1 MSLTIG
7 LIAGSV
13 IKGLV
18 SKYGDKAI
26 DYAVDFFSEKGKQMI
41 IEKSKEK
48 IGELADDVFD
58 EMVTSPVKQKIVNI
72 LKKLKGKSKNEI
84 NDLIYEEL
92 KENVKLSKEEFSA
105 LNLRLDKIE
114 KLLQGVDN
122 KIGKLLENKFEEL
135 FQNKLEEIRKGTI
148 DFAPTE
154 FLSLKKTIEKELSKT
169 HFDIAIRTIYEKD
182 EPQEARKIL
191 LEIYAQ
197 SKESIV
203 KVQCILAIL
212 TTHRNPK
219 ENAEMLSLII
229 DGLKICEEGKL
240 EQQQISLRVHKLR
253 ITYQELYS
261 KLVEHRLSYEMA
273 IKSGSI
279 LAYYDTVIQK
289 DLDNLFVS
297 EFDKVNKEL
306 VSIFELG
313 KNHFYALFM
322 NMPTLIMMLI
332 LNATNTKMLGHNSQD
347 IVNTIKNLCNV
358 SIRICSIMKDEETKH
373 YFNNV
378 LCQAYS
384 IEENKEKMIEKAKEI
399 LSSPHLKDAHL
410 RKLATE
416 YLDSAHKEKFIGK
429 FENKTFEDLNPDEI
443 KVLQDKAI
451 ETMLKRYNV
460 DLSKP
465 SKENEAIKIALDDM
479 NPTEKMRF
487 CKNLTISQ
495 RGISDLGR
503 LLVIPTMGAKIISC
517 PYAKNS
523 HEGFSLNLIYDS
535 FKEQFCDSCGKRE
548 SRKDKWEFKSIGHA
562 DYYKTK

>member
-92 KENVKLSKEEFSA
+92 KENVKLSKEEFST

-114 KLLQGVDN
+114 NLLQGVDN
-122 KIGKLLENKFEEL
+122 KIEKLLKNKFEEL
-135 FQNKLEEIRKGTI
+135 FQNKLEEIRKGNI

-154 FLSLKKTIEKELSKT
+154 FISLKKTIEKELSKT

-182 EPQEARKIL
+182 EPQEAKKIL
-191 LEIYAQ
+191 LEIYIQ
-197 SKESIV
+197 SKEPIV

-212 TTHRNPK
+212 TTHRNPN
-219 ENAEMLSLII
+219 ENGEMLSLI
-229 DGLKICEEGKL
+229 DEGLKICGEYKL
-240 EQQQISLRVHKLR
+240 EQQQISLRVHKLQ
-253 ITYQELYS
+253 ITYCWLYS
-261 KLVEHRLSYEMA
+261 KLVEHKLSYEMA

-289 DLDNLFVS
+289 DLDNLFIS
-297 EFDKVNKEL
+297 EFDKINKEL

-313 KNHFYALFM
+313 KNNFYALFM

-332 LNATNTKMLGHNSQD
+332 LNATNTKILNHNYQD
-347 IVNTIKNLCNV
+347 IVNTIKKLCDV
-358 SIRICSIMKDEETKH
+358 SMKICSIMKDEETKH
-373 YFNNV
+373 YFNNI

-384 IEENKEKMIEKAKEI
+384 IEENKEKMIETAKEM

-410 RKLATE
+410 KKLATE
-416 YLDSAHKEKFIGK
+416 YLDFAYKEKFTGK
-429 FENKTFEDLNPDEI
+429 FEKKAFVDLNPDEI

-451 ETMLKRYNV
+451 ETMLKRYSV

-465 SKENEAIKIALDDM
+465 NKENESIKIALGDM
-479 NPTEKMRF
+479 NPSEKMKF

-495 RGISDLGR
+495 KNTSDVGR
-503 LLVIPTMGAKIISC
+503 LLFIPTMGAKRISC
-517 PYAKNS
+517 PHAKNQF
-523 HEGFSLNLIYDS
+523 EGFSLNLIYNS
-535 FKEQFCDSCGKRE
+535 FKEQFCNSCDKRE
-548 SRKDKWEFKSIGHA
+548 PREDGWEFKSIGHA
-562 DYYKTK
+562 DYYKTE